1 MKDRFLFICLCV
13 ITGFFC
19 FSCCMLSVQKIYTL
33 DSANCTVTPNTSEKD
48 FKRRF
53 LHKKQNIPPNIKK
66 VNTNGGYF
74 NTTFLQIGSK
84 NSVRIMQNK
93 EVRTEVFT
101 SSFWSN
107 PLATGFIFPTIPVKF
122 LAKNSPL
129 RSVYKTDVCHIK
141 ISTVKGNPIELLS
154 GEFGGTDKVF
164 ITQKTYPDFTK
175 QDSPVHVTNIRRIIS
190 EESFIWIEFPLAK
203 TFSLKLLIDGSEYNL
218 TFKQATVWSVWV
230 VTV

>member
-19 FSCCMLSVQKIYTL
+19 FSCCMLSIQKICTL

-48 FKRRF
+48 FRQRF
-53 LHKKQNIPPNIKK
+53 LHKKQNIPTNIKK
-66 VNTNGGYF
+66 VNTNGRYF

-93 EVRTEVFT
+93 DVRAEVFT
-101 SSFWSN
+101 GSFHSN

-129 RSVYKTDVCHIK
+129 RSVYKTDVCNIK

-154 GEFGGTDKVF
+154 GV
-164 ITQKTYPDFTK
+164 
-175 QDSPVHVTNIRRIIS
+175 
-190 EESFIWIEFPLAK
+190 
-203 TFSLKLLIDGSEYNL
+203 
-218 TFKQATVWSVWV
+218 
-230 VTV
+230 

>member
-33 DSANCTVTPNTSEKD
+33 DSANHTVTPNTSEKD
-48 FKRRF
+48 FKRLF

-93 EVRTEVFT
+93 EVRAEVFT
-101 SSFWSN
+101 SSFRSN
-107 PLATGFIFPTIPVKF
+107 PLAIGFIFPT
-122 LAKNSPL
+122 
-129 RSVYKTDVCHIK
+129 
-141 ISTVKGNPIELLS
+141 
-154 GEFGGTDKVF
+154 
-164 ITQKTYPDFTK
+164 
-175 QDSPVHVTNIRRIIS
+175 PVHVTNIRRIIS

>member
-101 SSFWSN
+101 SSFRSN

-141 ISTVKGNPIELLS
+141 ISTIKGNPIELLS
-154 GEFGGTDKVF
+154 SEFGGTNKVWF
-164 ITQKTYPDFTK
+164 SK
-175 QDSPVHVTNIRRIIS
+175 H
-190 EESFIWIEFPLAK
+190 SFCWQR
-203 TFSLKLLIDGSEYNL
+203 SH
-218 TFKQATVWSVWV
+218 
-230 VTV
+230 

>member
-1 MKDRFLFICLCV
+1 
-13 ITGFFC
+13 
-19 FSCCMLSVQKIYTL
+19 
-33 DSANCTVTPNTSEKD
+33 
-48 FKRRF
+48 
-53 LHKKQNIPPNIKK
+53 
-66 VNTNGGYF
+66 
-74 NTTFLQIGSK
+74 
-84 NSVRIMQNK
+84 MQNK
-93 EVRTEVFT
+93 EVRAEVFT
-101 SSFWSN
+101 SSFRSN
-107 PLATGFIFPTIPVKF
+107 PFAIGFIFPTIPVKF

-129 RSVYKTDVCHIK
+129 RSVYKTDVCNIK